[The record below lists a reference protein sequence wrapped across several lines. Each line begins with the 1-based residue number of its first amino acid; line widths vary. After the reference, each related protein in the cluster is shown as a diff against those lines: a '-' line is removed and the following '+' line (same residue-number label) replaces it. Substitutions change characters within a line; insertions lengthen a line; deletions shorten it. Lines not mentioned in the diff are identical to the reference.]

1 MPVLVYKVS
10 PVSSTNFNL
19 CFPFYEDK
27 ILKNFLVKPFI
38 AGVLLCIIHSVS
50 AASQQPNIVFLFSDD
65 AGYADFGFQGSKT
78 MQTPNL
84 DQLANEGV
92 RFTQGY
98 VTDSTCGPSRA
109 GIMTGRYQQ
118 KFGYEE
124 INVPGYMSKNSA
136 IDGAEMGIPLSEV
149 TMGDYMKS
157 LGYRTAF
164 FGKWHLGG
172 TDELHPTKR
181 GFDEFYGFRGGDR
194 SYWAYEVND
203 PERKSAMFFDK
214 KLEQGMGQ
222 FAEHKGY
229 LTDVLA
235 EKANEFIEKAPDKPF
250 FIFLSFN
257 AVHTPMEATPE
268 DLAQFPQ
275 LSGKRKEVAAMT
287 LALDRASGA
296 VMHKLKALGLEEN
309 TIVVFSND
317 NGGPTDKNA
326 SSNYPLAGTKSNF
339 LEGGIRV
346 PYLIKWPA
354 KLSPGTTY
362 DKAVST
368 LDLLPTFFH
377 AGGGKKTLSALDGV
391 DLIPYLTG
399 KNNNDP
405 HASMYW
411 KKETRAAIRQG
422 DWKLLRYP
430 DRPAELYNLANDIGE
445 QHDLAAEQ
453 PERVRKMFK
462 DFFAWEMTLE
472 RPLWLLKRQYEVY
485 DLDRM
490 DKYRVPSKLEN

>member
-1 MPVLVYKVS
+1 MK
-10 PVSSTNFNL
+10 
-19 CFPFYEDK
+19 
-27 ILKNFLVKPFI
+27 
-38 AGVLLCIIHSVS
+38 SVFHRVV
-50 AASQQPNIVFLFSDD
+50 AALSISVACTSLSYAKQPNIVFLFSDD

-78 MQTPNL
+78 MKTPNL
-84 DQLANEGV
+84 DQLASEGV

-98 VTDSTCGPSRA
+98 VSDSTCGPSRA

-124 INVPGYMSKNSA
+124 INVPGYMSEHSA
-136 IDGAEMGIPLSEV
+136 IKGAEMGIPLDEV

-172 TDELHPTKR
+172 TDELHPMHR

-194 SYWAYEVND
+194 SYWAYEVNA
-203 PERKSAMFFDK
+203 PERKAGHFTDK
-214 KLEQGMGQ
+214 KLEQGLGQ
-222 FAEHKGY
+222 FQEHEGY

-235 EKANEFIEKAPDKPF
+235 KKANQFIEKAPDKPF

-268 DLAQFPQ
+268 DLAKFPQ
-275 LSGKRKEVAAMT
+275 LKGKRKEVAAMT

-296 VMHKLKALGLEEN
+296 VLNKLKKLGLEDD
-309 TIVVFSND
+309 TLVVFSND

-326 SSNYPLAGTKSNF
+326 SSNYPLAGSKSNF

-346 PYLIKWPA
+346 PFLIKWPA
-354 KLSPGTTY
+354 KLDAGKVYNKP
-362 DKAVST
+362 VST
-368 LDLLPTFFH
+368 LDLLPTFFK
-377 AGGGKKTLSALDGV
+377 AGGGKEAMSDLDGV
-391 DLIPYLTG
+391 DLMPYISG
-399 KNNNDP
+399 QNNAAP

-422 DWKLLRYP
+422 DWKLLRFP
-430 DRPAELYNLANDIGE
+430 DRPAELYNLASDIGE
-445 QHDLAAEQ
+445 QHNLAAQE
-453 PERVRKMFK
+453 PERVKQMFK
-462 DFFAWEMTLE
+462 DFFSWEMTLE
-472 RPLWLLKRQYEVY
+472 RPLWLLKRQFEEY
-485 DLDRM
+485 DLNRM
-490 DKYRVPSKLEN
+490 DKYRVPERLE